1 MIDTLKKTTR
11 VLLLSNLSL
20 VLLNTQFVH
29 ANSNLEAMVEGM
41 IAMDKREQNLKKEAI
56 QTFNENLKKANK
68 GDAKAQYEVGTTYY
82 YPLSRA
88 VESDPKIG
96 FQWLLKSAKQGY
108 APAQEILA
116 KAYLEG
122 NGVEKNVQQAFQ
134 WFTKAAEQ
142 GNVESKLNLAHIY
155 ADGLLGKADPVKAI
169 SIYQSIIVA
178 KEGAKD
184 YNYRARVGLINN
196 YLKAYP
202 NNGAQL
208 VNLTEQAYEA
218 GLTPYIYD
226 LLEYYSDGKYVPV
239 NEAKQIYYLEKMDER
254 FGLDVKRM
262 FKLAQLTEKGT
273 TEQKRKSQKLMQEL
287 VDRGYDPAIG
297 YINLSA
303 AQKGNAQAQVKVAKG
318 LMYNYN
324 KTEEEIDQIIYWLE
338 SASKQKST
346 EADHLLAKFH
356 LNPRAGKAYGVEK
369 AIVIYEK
376 LAQNNDSQA
385 QEALI
390 SYYAKRDPKKAQ
402 FWLEN
407 LAKQQN
413 AKGQFMLGSAKFSGS
428 LGYEKDMQAAVQW
441 FQKAAAQN
449 LPQAVYEMGHMY
461 EHGHGVEV
469 NLSKAKEWYNKAKT
483 MGDYRAE
490 RKLQSLK

>member
-1 MIDTLKKTTR
+1 MIAILKQTTR
-11 VLLLSNLSL
+11 VFLLSSL
-20 VLLNTQFVH
+20 NVVLLNTQFVH
-29 ANSNLEAMVEGM
+29 ANSNIEAMVEGM
-41 IAMDKREQNLKKEAI
+41 IAMGKHEQNLKKEAI
-56 QTFNENLKKANK
+56 KEFNENLKKANK

-88 VESDPKIG
+88 VKSDPKIG

-108 APAQEILA
+108 APAQEYLA
-116 KAYLEG
+116 KAYLKG
-122 NGVEKNVQQAFQ
+122 RGVEKNVQQAFQ
-134 WFTKAAEQ
+134 WFTKAADQ
-142 GNVESKLNLAHIY
+142 GSVESQFNLAHIY
-155 ADGLLGKADPVKAI
+155 EDGLLGKVDPAKAI

-178 KEGAKD
+178 KAD
-184 YNYRARVGLINN
+184 ATSINQAQRGVIRN
-196 YLKAYP
+196 YLKVYP

-208 VNLTEQAYEA
+208 VELTEQAYEA
-218 GLTPYIYD
+218 GWTPYIYD
-226 LLEYYSDGKYVPV
+226 LLKYYSDGKYVPV

-254 FGLDVKRM
+254 VGLDVKQM

-385 QEALI
+385 QEILI
-390 SYYAKRDPKKAQ
+390 SYYAERDPKKAQ

-407 LAKQQN
+407 LVKQQN
-413 AKGQFMLGSAKFSGS
+413 AKGQFMLGYAKFSGS
-428 LGYEKDMQAAVQW
+428 LGYERDMQAAVQW

-461 EHGHGVEV
+461 EHGHGVDV

-490 RKLQSLK
+490 QKLQSLK